1 MPGGSGGHKRVCRTL
16 TGPGQRRGVF
26 ATSPAALSPRRLSA
40 SVLPPWGWA
49 IPGVAPS
56 HHGRGGPMRRL
67 ILAASLLLATACEAP
82 REVAAPARGGS
93 PRLQASL
100 FDPALAAA
108 LAGAAPTA
116 TLEIIVNYDETVTTR
131 DAVTSAMLNLGAGVV
146 QFKHLELVAGV
157 ATPAQI
163 GAIAALPGVQGV
175 YLNRRLQYY
184 GHGAGLYAL
193 MLHESVPTIRADAV
207 HAMGITGKG
216 MGIAI
221 LDSGIDGLYNPDLVY
236 PTHTVQNVK
245 VIFNLSDVVTF
256 GKSAPKPLKQGLD
269 IFAENLPNS
278 ETSVGHGTHVA
289 GITAG
294 LGTASGGYYTG
305 VAPGAK
311 LIGLGTGDILFIFW
325 ALAGFDYILDHQQ
338 AYNIKVVNNSWG
350 TSGPFDPKDP
360 INKATKKV
368 HDKGIT
374 VVFAAGND
382 GPDQNTLNPYSVAP
396 WVIGVAAGCKL
407 VTPDP
412 TNSAVH
418 CADQTG
424 QNRPAWL
431 ADFSSR
437 GIPGSPLYHPDI
449 TAPGVHIVSTRA
461 STGTVLNALDA
472 NHDFDLTSSC
482 AISVANEPYYTC
494 ASGTSMATPHVVGV
508 VALMQEAAGGRLT
521 PDKIASVLTQTAR
534 PLPGF
539 ALWEV
544 GAGYLDAL
552 AAVNAVRQ

>member
-1 MPGGSGGHKRVCRTL
+1 
-16 TGPGQRRGVF
+16 
-26 ATSPAALSPRRLSA
+26 
-40 SVLPPWGWA
+40 
-49 IPGVAPS
+49 
-56 HHGRGGPMRRL
+56 MRRWL
-67 ILAASLLLATACEAP
+67 
-82 REVAAPARGGS
+82 
-93 PRLQASL
+93 
-100 FDPALAAA
+100 LAAA
-108 LAGAAPTA
+108 LVLGAACDTQRDAVAPQRTVDPALTA
-116 TLEIIVNYDETVTTR
+116 ALAIATPSDRLVVIVNYDEAVTTS
-131 DAVTSAMLNLGAGVV
+131 DAMSAAIMNVGSGVIQFNNLD
-146 QFKHLELVAGV
+146 LVAAF
-157 ATPAQI
+157 ATPAEI
-163 GAIAALPGVQGV
+163 STISALPAVQGV
-175 YLNRRLQYY
+175 YANKQLRSS
-184 GHGAGLYAL
+184 A

-207 HAMGITGKG
+207 HAAGITGKG
-216 MGIAI
+216 VGIAI
-221 LDSGIDGLYNPDLVY
+221 LDSGIDGLYNPDLHY
-236 PTHTVQNVK
+236 PDKTVQNIK
-245 VIFNLSDVVTF
+245 VLANLTDLFTF
-256 GKSAPKPLKQGLD
+256 KGSLKQPAKAANL
-269 IFAENLPNS
+269 FVENLPNS

-289 GITAG
+289 GIAAG
-294 LGTASGGYYTG
+294 LGSASGGYYTG

-311 LIGLGTGDILFIFW
+311 LIGIGTGDVLFIFW
-325 ALAGFDYILDHQQ
+325 ALAGFDYILDHRT

-350 TSGPFDPKDP
+350 TTGPFDPKDP

-368 HDKGIT
+368 SSKGIT

-437 GIPGSPLYHPDI
+437 GIPGSSLYHPDI

-508 VALMQEAAGGRLT
+508 VALMQEAAGGKLT
-521 PDKIASVLTQTAR
+521 PGRVRSGITQTER
-534 PLPGF
+534 TLPGL
-539 ALWEV
+539 AVWEG
-544 GAGYLDAL
+544 GAGYVDAL
-552 AAVNAVRQ
+552 AAGGAVGE

>member
-1 MPGGSGGHKRVCRTL
+1 
-16 TGPGQRRGVF
+16 
-26 ATSPAALSPRRLSA
+26 
-40 SVLPPWGWA
+40 
-49 IPGVAPS
+49 
-56 HHGRGGPMRRL
+56 MRRL
-67 ILAASLLLATACEAP
+67 LLAASLLVATGCEAP
-82 REVAAPARGGS
+82 REVAAPARPGAL
-93 PRLQASL
+93 RLQASVL
-100 FDPALAAA
+100 DPALATA
-108 LAGAAPTA
+108 LAGAAPT
-116 TLEIIVNYDETVTTR
+116 TSLEVIVNYDETVTTR
-131 DAVTSAMLNLGAGVV
+131 DAVSSAMLNLGAGVV
-146 QFKHLELVAGV
+146 QFKHLDLVAGV

-163 GAIAALPGVQGV
+163 SAIAALPGVQSV
-175 YLNRRLQYY
+175 YLNRQLQYY

-193 MLHESVPTIRADAV
+193 MLHESIPTIRADAV

-236 PTHTVQNVK
+236 PSHTVQNVK
-245 VIFNLSDVVTF
+245 VIFNLADVVTF
-256 GKSAPKPLKQGLD
+256 GKSAPKALRQGVD

-278 ETSVGHGTHVA
+278 ETSVGHGSHVA

-305 VAPGAK
+305 VAPGAS
-311 LIGLGTGDILFIFW
+311 LVGIGTGDVLFIFF
-325 ALAGFDYILDHQQ
+325 ALAGFDYILDHQA

-350 TSGPFDPKDP
+350 TSGAFDPKDP
-360 INKATKKV
+360 INKASKTV
-368 HDKGIT
+368 HNHGIT

-412 TNSAVH
+412 TNSAIH

-424 QNRPAWL
+424 QNRAAIL

-437 GIPGSPLYHPDI
+437 GVPGDNLYHPDI

-472 NHDFDLTSSC
+472 NHDLNLTSTC
-482 AISVANEPYYTC
+482 AIALANQPYYTC
-494 ASGTSMATPHVVGV
+494 ASGTSMATPHVAGV
-508 VALMQEAAGGRLT
+508 VALLQEAAGGKLS
-521 PDKIASVLTQTAR
+521 PDQVAAAITQTAL
-534 PLPGF
+534 PLPTF

-544 GAGYLDAL
+544 GAGYLDAY
-552 AAVNAVRQ
+552 AAVMAVKK

>member
-1 MPGGSGGHKRVCRTL
+1 MKRWL
-16 TGPGQRRGVF
+16 
-26 ATSPAALSPRRLSA
+26 
-40 SVLPPWGWA
+40 
-49 IPGVAPS
+49 
-56 HHGRGGPMRRL
+56 
-67 ILAASLLLATACEAP
+67 
-82 REVAAPARGGS
+82 
-93 PRLQASL
+93 
-100 FDPALAAA
+100 LAAA
-108 LAGAAPTA
+108 LMMGAACDTQRDAAAPQRTVDPALRAALATA
-116 TLEIIVNYDETVTTR
+116 TPGDRLVVIVNYDETVATS
-131 DAVTSAMLNLGAGVV
+131 DAMSAAIMNVGSGVIQFRNLD
-146 QFKHLELVAGV
+146 LVAAL
-157 ATPAQI
+157 ATPAEITAI
-163 GAIAALPGVQGV
+163 GALPGVQGV
-175 YLNRRLQYY
+175 YPNKQLTWET
-184 GHGAGLYAL
+184 A

-207 HAMGITGKG
+207 QAMGITGKG
-216 MGIAI
+216 IGIAI
-221 LDSGIDGLYNPDLVY
+221 LDSGIDGLYNPDLHY
-236 PTHTVQNVK
+236 PDKTVQNIK

-256 GKSAPKPLKQGLD
+256 KGPAPKPLKQGADL
-269 IFAENLPNS
+269 FVENLPNS

-294 LGTASGGYYTG
+294 LGTASAGYYTG

-311 LIGLGTGDILFIFW
+311 LVGIATGDILFIFW

-407 VTPDP
+407 VSPDP

-418 CADQTG
+418 CGDPTG
-424 QNRPAWL
+424 QNRAPIL

-437 GIPGSPLYHPDI
+437 GVPDDQLYHPDI

-461 STGTVLNALDA
+461 STGTVLNGLDA
-472 NHDFDLTSSC
+472 NHDLNLTSTC
-482 AISVANEPYYTC
+482 AISLTNEPFYTC

-508 VALMQEAAGGRLT
+508 VALMQQAAGGTLT
-521 PDKIASVLTQTAR
+521 PDQVAKAIISTAR

-552 AAVNAVRQ
+552 AAVNAVKR

>member
-1 MPGGSGGHKRVCRTL
+1 
-16 TGPGQRRGVF
+16 
-26 ATSPAALSPRRLSA
+26 
-40 SVLPPWGWA
+40 
-49 IPGVAPS
+49 
-56 HHGRGGPMRRL
+56 
-67 ILAASLLLATACEAP
+67 
-82 REVAAPARGGS
+82 
-93 PRLQASL
+93 
-100 FDPALAAA
+100 
-108 LAGAAPTA
+108 
-116 TLEIIVNYDETVTTR
+116 LEIIVNYDETVTTR

-163 GAIAALPGVQGV
+163 GAIAALRGVQGV

-184 GHGAGLYAL
+184 GHGAALYAL

-216 MGIAI
+216 VGIAI
-221 LDSGIDGLYNPDLVY
+221 LDSGIDGLYNRDLVY
-236 PTHTVQNVK
+236 PSHTGQNVK
-245 VIFNLSDVVTF
+245 VIFKLSDVVTF
-256 GKSAPKPLKQGLD
+256 GKSAPKPLRQGVD

-305 VAPGAK
+305 VAPGAQ
-311 LIGLGTGDILFIFW
+311 LVGIGTGDVLFIFF
-325 ALAGFDYILDHQQ
+325 ALAGFDYILDHQA

-350 TSGPFDPKDP
+350 TSGAFDPKDP
-360 INKATKKV
+360 INKASKTV
-368 HDKGIT
+368 HNHGIT

-407 VTPDP
+407 VRPDP
-412 TNSAVH
+412 TNSAIH

-424 QNRPAWL
+424 QNRAAIL

-437 GIPGSPLYHPDI
+437 GIPGDKLYHPDI

-461 STGTVLNALDA
+461 STGTVLNASDA
-472 NHDFDLTSSC
+472 PHDFDLTSSC
-482 AISVANEPYYTC
+482 AISQANLPYYTC

-508 VALMQEAAGGRLT
+508 VALLQEAAGGRLT
-521 PDKIASVLTQTAR
+521 PDQVAAAITQNAR
-534 PLPGF
+534 PLAARRFGTIRDCL
-539 ALWEV
+539 AQVILNDRSAIV
-544 GAGYLDAL
+544 TYDRGAGIGFTDRDVENDFKTVLKAYDKLGGTNLAQVQPRDPDRALQLIETYLRYQL
-552 AAVNAVRQ
+552 GGSPRFSAAVIIDYGETVAPAGEPGQLPAEDRGAIVTLRRWASEPLFLQRSVTFC

>member
-1 MPGGSGGHKRVCRTL
+1 
-16 TGPGQRRGVF
+16 
-26 ATSPAALSPRRLSA
+26 
-40 SVLPPWGWA
+40 
-49 IPGVAPS
+49 
-56 HHGRGGPMRRL
+56 MRRHEISTSIVRRTAT
-67 ILAASLLLATACEAP
+67 ILL
-82 REVAAPARGGS
+82 
-93 PRLQASL
+93 
-100 FDPALAAA
+100 ALAAGSSIA
-108 LAGAAPTA
+108 TPLAAQAYRA
-116 TLEIIVNYDETVTTR
+116 RMSSEIANRLAHRVEASSEIIVSTASGTVDTLALRYGVRVKKYIQGGAVLEATGGQIDALTQDPDVAHVAANSIVYR
-131 DAVTSAMLNLGAGVV
+131 MMAVTAQATGADQVW
-146 QFKHLELVAGV
+146 
-157 ATPAQI
+157 
-163 GAIAALPGVQGV
+163 
-175 YLNRRLQYY
+175 
-184 GHGAGLYAL
+184 AGLEHL
-193 MLHESVPTIRADAV
+193 R
-207 HAMGITGKG
+207 GITGRG
-216 MGIAI
+216 VGVAVI
-221 LDSGIDGLYNPDLVY
+221 DSGVFPHPALRDRIVASVDFTGSS
-236 PTHTVQNVK
+236 TV
-245 VIFNLSDVVTF
+245 S
-256 GKSAPKPLKQGLD
+256 KPRD
-269 IFAENLPNS
+269 AY
-278 ETSVGHGTHVA
+278 GHGTHVA

-311 LIGLGTGDILFIFW
+311 LIGIGTGDILFIFW
-325 ALAGFDYILDHQQ
+325 ALAGFDYILDHQK

-360 INKATKKV
+360 INKASKKV

-437 GIPGSPLYHPDI
+437 GIPGDNLYHPDI

-482 AISVANEPYYTC
+482 AISLANEQYYTC

-521 PDKIASVLTQTAR
+521 PDKVASVLVQTAR

-544 GAGYLDAL
+544 GAGYVDAL
-552 AAVNAVRQ
+552 AAVNAVRP